1 MTAYPP
7 PSSTTPDP
15 APTPGPGYG
24 QPSPAAWTSGP
35 GSSSSAAP
43 GPQDPAPQAAAPH
56 TPAPGTDLTSD
67 LGAGLKFAGN
77 ALLRNPAA
85 YLVSGAIYFVVMM
98 LIIVAAVVVPIM
110 VLFGMLVNAPV
121 TDEPPLGEILLVYG
135 LILAFMLPLI
145 PLMTLWQAGAARSGQ
160 MILEGGRPTIG
171 QTMVGPMR
179 IFLTALLV
187 GVIAFVGS
195 LLLYIPGVIA
205 SVLLFYAI
213 PAASRGAS
221 PVEALKQ
228 SVALAR
234 VNLGS
239 TIVAWLVLTAIGSV
253 AGMFVLPAIVAIP
266 FSVLFQMGMFERLSG
281 RELPEPAQA

>member
-1 MTAYPP
+1 MTAFPPP
-7 PSSTTPDP
+7 PSPNP
-15 APTPGPGYG
+15 APDAGQAYG
-24 QPSPAAWTSGP
+24 QPSPTPWTAGTDSF
-35 GSSSSAAP
+35 SSAAP

-56 TPAPGTDLTSD
+56 TPAPGTDLASD
-67 LGAGLKFAGN
+67 LGAALKFAGN

-85 YLVSGAIYFVVMM
+85 YLVSGLLYFVVMM
-98 LIIVAAVVVPIM
+98 VIIVAAVVVPIM

-121 TDEPPLGEILLVYG
+121 TDEPPLGEILLVYA
-135 LILAFMLPLI
+135 LTFAFLLPLI
-145 PLMTLWQAGAARSGQ
+145 PLMTLWQTGAARSGQ

-187 GVIAFVGS
+187 GVIAFIGA

-213 PAASRGAS
+213 PAAARGAS
-221 PVEALKQ
+221 PVESLKQ

-234 VNLGS
+234 ANLGT
-239 TIVAWLVLTAIGSV
+239 TIVAWLVLTMIGSV

-266 FSVLFQMGMFERLSG
+266 FYVLFQMGMFERLKG